1 MHPYV
6 NDNIGLTWSPGYPK
20 NIFDSWDIHDRIDM
34 IYFKHGYI
42 QNIYSLDSYIYDCD
56 PWPSDHRAVITE
68 FAVCLSMNIGDLNL
82 DETINILDIT
92 LLVNELLYSSN
103 IYCIHV
109 YGDFDNNQE
118 LNILDIVQLV
128 NIILS

>member
-1 MHPYV
+1 
-6 NDNIGLTWSPGYPK
+6 
-20 NIFDSWDIHDRIDM
+20 M
-34 IYFKHGYI
+34 IYFKHGYT
-42 QNIYSLDSYIYDCD
+42 QNIYSLESYIYDCD
-56 PWPSDHRAVITE
+56 PWPTDHRAVITE
-68 FAVCLSMNIGDLNL
+68 FAVCSSMNIGDFNL

-109 YGDFDNNQE
+109 YADFDNNQE